1 MPRRTP
7 SDRVCDVARAACRV
21 FTGKGYQQALMT
33 DVGTELGLSHALLY
47 RYVEGKEALFEL
59 ALRYAMDPD
68 AISAI
73 QTPLPVPPQG
83 LILGLVKGWAGKQ
96 ASFPVLSAALT
107 GDHAGELGGIID
119 EFYAFIEHNRRLLA
133 LIERSA
139 LDLPELHAFYY
150 TELRRAYVGQL
161 TAYLRRGA
169 SSADLRPVSDVS
181 VAARF
186 IVESIAWFAWH
197 RTADPDSDMITD
209 EQARQTVREL
219 LLAAFV
225 PSERGLM

>member
-1 MPRRTP
+1 
-7 SDRVCDVARAACRV
+7 
-21 FTGKGYQQALMT
+21 MT

-47 RYVEGKEALFEL
+47 RYVAGKEALFEL
-59 ALRYAMDPD
+59 ALRYAVDPG
-68 AISAI
+68 AVPAI
-73 QTPLPVPPQG
+73 QTPLPAPPSG
-83 LILGLVKGWAGKQ
+83 RILDLVKGWAGEQ

-107 GDHAGELGGIID
+107 GDHAGELAGIID

-139 LDLPELHAFYY
+139 LDIPELHAFYY

-161 TAYLRRGA
+161 AAYLRRGA
-169 SSADLRPVSDVS
+169 SSGDLLPVSDAS

-197 RTADPDSDMITD
+197 RKADPDSDTVTD
-209 EQARQTVREL
+209 EQARQTVTEL

-225 PSERGLM
+225 PCGRGPM

>member
-7 SDRVCDVARAACRV
+7 SDRVRDVARAACRV

-73 QTPLPVPPQG
+73 QTPLPVPPPG

-96 ASFPVLSAALT
+96 ASFPVLSAALA

-150 TELRRAYVGQL
+150 ELRRGYVGQL

-169 SSADLRPVSDVS
+169 SSAGLRPVSDVS

-225 PSERGLM
+225 PAKGA